1 MCHNTSCG
9 MLTLSSPSRWIQGVR
24 YCNVHILVLNIIYE
38 SIWTWTIW
46 DWRNAHPS
54 AKLLHGSLQ
63 VLWKIRR
70 CQKIRDVFEYSDS
83 GTGWF
88 LSALVDME
96 GVKCVALEKILLA
109 TEFKLPWD
117 VEKERLRVL
126 FQLMLGWEVSF
137 MIQSTIFSTY
147 NKIRRCSVLKLKNA
161 HIIYN
166 VCQNDCQR
174 VSYCDLRK
182 IFRILF
188 FIWILGWYTCD
199 PRTAYV
205 TVSYI
210 RKHYWKI
217 F

>member
-1 MCHNTSCG
+1 MNHMRLKKCPPQCQITPRESTSIVKNKTVSKDQRRVWIFRFWNW
-9 MLTLSSPSRWIQGVR
+9 LIFIRSRR
-24 YCNVHILVLNIIYE
+24 
-38 SIWTWTIW
+38 
-46 DWRNAHPS
+46 
-54 AKLLHGSLQ
+54 HGGCQ
-63 VLWKIRR
+63 V
-70 CQKIRDVFEYSDS
+70 CCF
-83 GTGWF
+83 G
-88 LSALVDME
+88 
-96 GVKCVALEKILLA
+96 KILLA

-126 FQLMLGWEVSF
+126 FQLLLGWEVSF

-174 VSYCDLRK
+174 VSYCDPRK
-182 IFRILF
+182 IFMILF

-205 TVSYI
+205 TVSYS
-210 RKHYWKI
+210 RKY
-217 F
+217 

>member
-1 MCHNTSCG
+1 MNHMRLKKRPHQCQITPRESTSIVKNKTVSKDQRRVWIFRFWNW
-9 MLTLSSPSRWIQGVR
+9 LIFIRSRR
-24 YCNVHILVLNIIYE
+24 
-38 SIWTWTIW
+38 
-46 DWRNAHPS
+46 
-54 AKLLHGSLQ
+54 HGGCQ
-63 VLWKIRR
+63 V
-70 CQKIRDVFEYSDS
+70 CCF
-83 GTGWF
+83 G
-88 LSALVDME
+88 
-96 GVKCVALEKILLA
+96 KILLA

-117 VEKERLRVL
+117 VEKEPLRVL
-126 FQLMLGWEVSF
+126 FQLQLDREVSF

-147 NKIRRCSVLKLKNA
+147 NKIRRSSVLKLKNA

-174 VSYCDLRK
+174 VSYCDPRK
-182 IFRILF
+182 IFMILF

>member
-1 MCHNTSCG
+1 MKAFQPEPYETEK
-9 MLTLSSPSRWIQGVR
+9 MLTPVSNYFTGVYK
-24 YCNVHILVLNIIYE
+24 YC
-38 SIWTWTIW
+38 
-46 DWRNAHPS
+46 
-54 AKLLHGSLQ
+54 K
-63 VLWKIRR
+63 KIRR

-83 GTGWF
+83 ETGWF

-126 FQLMLGWEVSF
+126 FQLLDREVSF

-147 NKIRRCSVLKLKNA
+147 NKIRRSSVLMLKNA

-174 VSYCDLRK
+174 VSYCDPWK

-199 PRTAYV
+199 PRIAYV
-205 TVSYI
+205 TVSYS
-210 RKHYWKI
+210 RKY
-217 F
+217 